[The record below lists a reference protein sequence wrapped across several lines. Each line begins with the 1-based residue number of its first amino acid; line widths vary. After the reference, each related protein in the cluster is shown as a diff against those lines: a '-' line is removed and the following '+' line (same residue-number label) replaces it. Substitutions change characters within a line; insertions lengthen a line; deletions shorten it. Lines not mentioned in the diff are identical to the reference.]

1 MHKWKLNVAKTI
13 LVEEELTLSEYVG
26 IRLKQIKEEK
36 NLTFIQ
42 IAEKG
47 GLVNQ
52 TICHRVIQ
60 GKHSIGIDTLLK
72 LCIGLDCKS
81 SDLLPF

>member
-1 MHKWKLNVAKTI
+1 METWKLKVKKTI
-13 LVEEELTLSEYVG
+13 LVEEEFRLSEYVG
-26 IRLKQIKEEK
+26 KRLKQLKEEK
-36 NLTFIQ
+36 NLTFIN

-52 TICHRVIQ
+52 TICHRIIQ
-60 GKHSIGIDTLLK
+60 GKHNIGIETLHK